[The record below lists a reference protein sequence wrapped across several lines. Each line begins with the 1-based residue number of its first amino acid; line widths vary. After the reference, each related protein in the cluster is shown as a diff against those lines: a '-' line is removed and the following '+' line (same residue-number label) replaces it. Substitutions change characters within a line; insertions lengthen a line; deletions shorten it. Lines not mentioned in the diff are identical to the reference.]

1 VEKVVLYY
9 RVSTQR
15 QGRSGLGLE
24 AQQAAVH
31 TFLAGQ
37 DAQVL
42 REFTEIESGRK
53 SDRPKLV
60 EAVRLCRMTR
70 AKLVIAKLDR
80 LSRDAHFLLELEKS
94 GVEFTAVDMPNAN
107 RMTVGVMALVAQQEA
122 EAISART
129 KAALT
134 ARRARNLPLGN
145 IASLR
150 PADPAGAARARA
162 AWSRKVRDHSEALRP
177 IIQEM
182 VTSGASLRAIARVL
196 QESGYTTVRGG
207 KWTATQVSSA
217 LRYADVGQVIEQA
230 AE

>member
-1 VEKVVLYY
+1 
-9 RVSTQR
+9 
-15 QGRSGLGLE
+15 
-24 AQQAAVH
+24 
-31 TFLAGQ
+31 
-37 DAQVL
+37 
-42 REFTEIESGRK
+42 
-53 SDRPKLV
+53 
-60 EAVRLCRMTR
+60 
-70 AKLVIAKLDR
+70 
-80 LSRDAHFLLELEKS
+80 LEKS

-145 IASLR
+145 VASLR

-196 QESGYTTVRGG
+196 QESGYTVVRGG
-207 KWTATQVSSA
+207 KWTATRVSSA
-217 LRYADVGQVIEQA
+217 LRYGDISPLIKSNPSIRGTTPWAIFPYNALYAVCLKRSQEFINGLILA
-230 AE
+230 K